1 MKRSTQENGRKLW
14 YLLIDINVL
23 VEAPQTKNPERLVTS
38 YNSILKALMDFL
50 LICQFSFYYS
60 ILECFAMFYNA
71 NLQFIF
77 TLINTRFFD
86 HRYKGTIYGQAHCLM
101 VHSTFY

>member
-1 MKRSTQENGRKLW
+1 MKRSTKENGRKLW

-50 LICQFSFYYS
+50 LICQFLFITQYWNVLLCFIMLIYS
-60 ILECFAMFYNA
+60 LYS
-71 NLQFIF
+71 L
-77 TLINTRFFD
+77 
-86 HRYKGTIYGQAHCLM
+86 
-101 VHSTFY
+101 